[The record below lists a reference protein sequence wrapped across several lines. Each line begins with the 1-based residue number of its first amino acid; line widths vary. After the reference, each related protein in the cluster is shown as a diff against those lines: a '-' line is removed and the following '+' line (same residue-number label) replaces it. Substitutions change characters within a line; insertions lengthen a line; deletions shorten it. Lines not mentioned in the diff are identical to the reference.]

1 MTDEQP
7 SPPAQETYTAA
18 TVPPAPPQE
27 QAQGPE
33 RVEVLREA
41 ASLISGDREQDYG
54 PPDRNFATIAGLWS
68 QILRTEI
75 TSQQVALCM
84 IQLKM
89 ARMVNGG
96 GTKRDSL
103 VDIAGYAG
111 LAWEL
116 RDR

>member
-1 MTDEQP
+1 MSEQ
-7 SPPAQETYTAA
+7 
-18 TVPPAPPQE
+18 PPAPEPASPPS
-27 QAQGPE
+27 QAQASAPAPE

-54 PPDRNFATIAGLWS
+54 PPAKNFATIAGLWS
-68 QILRTEI
+68 QILGIEVTP
-75 TSQQVALCM
+75 QQVALCM